1 MTLPPNDRAH
11 GPRATTVELQTLGSY
26 ETKATLFLKSD
37 PMRALFDFPTFL
49 RRKHLLSHPIEFLQ
63 HGGLSAH
70 SGHERH
76 DQGTLGA
83 FVESPADFGIER
95 APAAH
100 ATQSHVGFDHA
111 DNFELTE
118 NLVHAIGGV
127 GPDRAQSHHS
137 DVHAL
142 LAQVLNRETR
152 GHRMP
157 ALDEEYDIG
166 AVGHELFHPRIVAPA
181 EDLREF
187 VVSLLNDGHGAF
199 HGAGTLQLQRRT
211 LLRHDLRAVRHRMS
225 RVERVGLLVGRQEL
239 LDLAW
244 VGQFD
249 VRGDVRNKEAI
260 LADHLREEYARVFP
274 DAIAHQMIV
283 ERFLGITGPTHQPAH
298 VAGRECVSMLGT
310 EIARWVEGA
319 VGDHHLHR
327 HAAAG
332 DR

>member
-1 MTLPPNDRAH
+1 MSGPMDPVPPLSNCKLSGATKTKTTL
-11 GPRATTVELQTLGSY
+11 L
-26 ETKATLFLKSD
+26 LKSD

-49 RRKHLLSHPIEFLQ
+49 RRKHLLGHPIEFLQ
-63 HGGLSAH
+63 HDGLSPH
-70 SGHERH
+70 NRHKRH
-76 DQGTLGA
+76 DEGRLGA
-83 FVESPADFGIER
+83 FIESRADLGIER
-95 APAAH
+95 ASAAH
-100 ATQSHVGFDHA
+100 AAESHVGFDHS
-111 DNFELTE
+111 NNLELTE
-118 NLVHAIGGV
+118 NFVHAIGGV
-127 GPDRAQSHHS
+127 GPDRTQSNHT
-137 DVHAL
+137 DLYAL

-157 ALDEEYDIG
+157 ALDEENYIG
-166 AVGHELFHPRIVAPA
+166 AVGHELFDPRIVAPP
-181 EDLREF
+181 EDLREL
-187 VVSLLNDGHGAF
+187 VVNLLNDGHGAF

-225 RVERVGLLVGRQEL
+225 RVERVGMLVGRQEL